1 METMYHNLY
10 IGCGIFAIA
19 MLVVA
24 IVLFFVFRIPSVFL
38 DLTGI
43 SAKRAIREIENSAEN
58 EGVQESSKRVK
69 RKKEKKIMTPTGRIN
84 YKEDDL
90 KASSQALSDNT
101 LQRSYTEKLKANETL
116 VLEEE
121 AVDDNVT
128 QVLEEA
134 LESDATQVL
143 EEALDGNATQIL
155 NELEGK
161 EADQTA
167 AQSWKKEAVYEE
179 QDAFFI
185 IERTILEIHTEEVI
199 V

>member
-24 IVLFFVFRIPSVFL
+24 IVLFFAFRIPSVFL

-58 EGVQESSKRVK
+58 EGAQENSKRVK
-69 RKKEKKIMTPTGRIN
+69 RKKGKKMMTPTGRIN
-84 YKEDDL
+84 YKED
-90 KASSQALSDNT
+90 ASDVSSGSLSGNT
-101 LQRSYTEKLKANETL
+101 LQRSHTEELKVNETL

-128 QVLEEA
+128 QVLEKA
-134 LESDATQVL
+134 LDGNATQVL
-143 EEALDGNATQIL
+143 EEAVDNNATQVL
-155 NELEGK
+155 NDFEGK
-161 EADQTA
+161 VGQTA
-167 AQSWKKEAVYEE
+167 AKSWKKEAVYEE
-179 QDAFFI
+179 QDDFFI